1 MSDECVGASLCV
13 HVILPVLFLSPA
25 HRALSMSSRGANP
38 GISPRPRGIPYSP
51 ACVSVLSRSHQRHSS
66 QDHVQEIKWKL
77 KGCETWGWGRCPN
90 SQAWRMPPQPLPRP
104 RAPAT
109 HRAPREHAGTAVI
122 ELQGYYNKRTISVY
136 TGEGERRVIAVAAPR
151 VGSCLLT
158 AFLNRRSSAALS
170 ISAPPRNPAL
180 DWPK

>member
-1 MSDECVGASLCV
+1 MYVCRPSA
-13 HVILPVLFLSPA
+13 FLS
-25 HRALSMSSRGANP
+25 S
-38 GISPRPRGIPYSP
+38 RPR
-51 ACVSVLSRSHQRHSS
+51 RSSLELRQGARATRP
-66 QDHVQEIKWKL
+66 QDHTGSRKKWKL
-77 KGCETWGWGRCPN
+77 KRCETWGWGRCPN

>member
-1 MSDECVGASLCV
+1 MKNSPPSSPTPKTEQPVEIANEISNELEPPKKKP
-13 HVILPVLFLSPA
+13 PVLGKNRKPVKKKVVKKPPVQKVEVEKDVKRGAGGAAQIHRHGACLHSHCPDPA
-25 HRALSMSSRGANP
+25 HRPHTVHPESTPA
-38 GISPRPRGIPYSP
+38 PRP
-51 ACVSVLSRSHQRHSS
+51 
-66 QDHVQEIKWKL
+66 
-77 KGCETWGWGRCPN
+77 
-90 SQAWRMPPQPLPRP
+90 
-104 RAPAT
+104 
-109 HRAPREHAGTAVI
+109 HAHATAVV

>member
-1 MSDECVGASLCV
+1 MTD
-13 HVILPVLFLSPA
+13 
-25 HRALSMSSRGANP
+25 
-38 GISPRPRGIPYSP
+38 
-51 ACVSVLSRSHQRHSS
+51 ACVSSFCFSLLSPSTLDGSS
-66 QDHVQEIKWKL
+66 SAKQGDGHRNQDQHLRFREKSKKWKL
-77 KGCETWGWGRCPN
+77 KRCETWGWGRCPN

-109 HRAPREHAGTAVI
+109 HRAPREHAGTAVT

>member
-1 MSDECVGASLCV
+1 MCVCDRIDRRDVCV
-13 HVILPVLFLSPA
+13 LPRTSPLDSPLVVVHTSRDAHLARPPSSRTSRTSRRSSTAPRGSGLSRVPSPA
-25 HRALSMSSRGANP
+25 EKNGSGKR
-38 GISPRPRGIPYSP
+38 
-51 ACVSVLSRSHQRHSS
+51 
-66 QDHVQEIKWKL
+66 
-77 KGCETWGWGRCPN
+77 CETWGWGRCPN
-90 SQAWRMPPQPLPRP
+90 SQAWRMPTATAHTPPTGAPPP
-104 RAPAT
+104 RAHT
-109 HRAPREHAGTAVI
+109 RHRGVI

>member
-1 MSDECVGASLCV
+1 MGLGA
-13 HVILPVLFLSPA
+13 LPKFTGMA
-25 HRALSMSSRGANP
+25 HASTATAQT
-38 GISPRPRGIPYSP
+38 PRTGHTPCTP
-51 ACVSVLSRSHQRHSS
+51 
-66 QDHVQEIKWKL
+66 
-77 KGCETWGWGRCPN
+77 
-90 SQAWRMPPQPLPRP
+90 
-104 RAPAT
+104 
-109 HRAPREHAGTAVI
+109 EHAGTAHTHTHATVVI

-170 ISAPPRNPAL
+170 TSAPPRNPAL

>member
-1 MSDECVGASLCV
+1 MCVSFC
-13 HVILPVLFLSPA
+13 F
-25 HRALSMSSRGANP
+25 SSRLEEVELSTSYDLRAHP
-38 GISPRPRGIPYSP
+38 GP
-51 ACVSVLSRSHQRHSS
+51 LSRGHRHLT
-66 QDHVQEIKWKL
+66 V
-77 KGCETWGWGRCPN
+77 TGRKKVEVEKDVKRGAAGGAAQIHRHGAC
-90 SQAWRMPPQPLPRP
+90 PQPLPRP

-109 HRAPREHAGTAVI
+109 AHRHRPHAHATAVI
-122 ELQGYYNKRTISVY
+122 ELQGYYNKRTVSVY

>member
-1 MSDECVGASLCV
+1 MGLGALPKFTGMAHASTATAQTPRTGHTPCTPTPEC
-13 HVILPVLFLSPA
+13 
-25 HRALSMSSRGANP
+25 
-38 GISPRPRGIPYSP
+38 
-51 ACVSVLSRSHQRHSS
+51 
-66 QDHVQEIKWKL
+66 
-77 KGCETWGWGRCPN
+77 
-90 SQAWRMPPQPLPRP
+90 
-104 RAPAT
+104 
-109 HRAPREHAGTAVI
+109 REHAGTAVT

-136 TGEGERRVIAVAAPR
+136 TGEGERRVIAAAAPR

>member
-1 MSDECVGASLCV
+1 MCVNLCV
-13 HVILPVLFLSPA
+13 LPRFLASRARECRDGRGAPRSSTRESRQPTRLTRGALSVSRGHRHRQKKMEVEKDVKRGAGGAAQIHRHGACPQPPRTPRPPGRGGHRPHA
-25 HRALSMSSRGANP
+25 HRHTRHRG
-38 GISPRPRGIPYSP
+38 
-51 ACVSVLSRSHQRHSS
+51 
-66 QDHVQEIKWKL
+66 
-77 KGCETWGWGRCPN
+77 
-90 SQAWRMPPQPLPRP
+90 
-104 RAPAT
+104 
-109 HRAPREHAGTAVI
+109 VI